1 VADNPGMFDGADTV
15 VLYEELAF
23 QDVLPVLWHASPG
36 APDPDAAASLA
47 ERNMQ
52 VLQAWDAME
61 EHGPVEKPDEN
72 SPYAADLMRLER
84 KMNLLLDLVGQILAT
99 NRPRPKPAYVRFNAL
114 GAVWRGASP
123 LPEAGA
129 QGILEVYL
137 HDCLAQPLRLPGR
150 VTNVTPDGNVK
161 ARFSPLSEAVA
172 DLIEKM
178 AFRRHRRQIAGTR
191 TVRALK

>member
-1 VADNPGMFDGADTV
+1 MADNPSMFDGADTV

-52 VLQAWDAME
+52 VLQAWDAMQ

-114 GAVWRGASP
+114 GAVWRGAPP

-137 HDCLAQPLRLPGR
+137 HDCLAQPLRLAGR

-161 ARFSPLSEAVA
+161 ARFSPLGEAVA